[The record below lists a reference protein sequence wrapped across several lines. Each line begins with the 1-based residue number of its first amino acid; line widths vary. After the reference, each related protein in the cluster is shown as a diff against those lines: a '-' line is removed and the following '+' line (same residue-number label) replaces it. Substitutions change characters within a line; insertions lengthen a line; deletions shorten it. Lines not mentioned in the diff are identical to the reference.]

1 MESLVGTALQWA
13 DPTVGRID
21 LQNKTASP
29 GSDVL
34 GIESYSCILLAT
46 RNGNQQESNIAPV
59 AAVTKVTLDAQV
71 LR

>member
-1 MESLVGTALQWA
+1 MDRAATPSKIVQ
-13 DPTVGRID
+13 
-21 LQNKTASP
+21 
-29 GSDVL
+29 VL
-34 GIESYSCILLAT
+34 GVESCSCILLAT